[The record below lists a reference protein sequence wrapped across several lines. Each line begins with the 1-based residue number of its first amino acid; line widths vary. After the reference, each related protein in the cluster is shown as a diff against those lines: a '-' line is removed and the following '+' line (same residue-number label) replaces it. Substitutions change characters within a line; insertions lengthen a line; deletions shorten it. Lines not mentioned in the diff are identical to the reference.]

1 MEILAH
7 RTFDVLPL
15 FSSSREIL
23 GGWTHDDSFFHHIVE
38 SIE

>member
-1 MEILAH
+1 MH

-23 GGWTHDDSFFHHIVE
+23 GGWTHDRSRPYPPAA
-38 SIE
+38 